1 MHRYHKSLVAFS
13 IAGFFLV
20 LLRDILNPFYM
31 DIVFTVCLF
40 AGLGMAWNIIGGFA
54 GQFSLGHAAFFGIGA
69 YISTLLYINYGIS
82 PWAGMVLG
90 GIAAA
95 AISLAVFYPCFKL
108 RGIFFAMSTMAFA
121 QVVNIIAIFSVNVTK
136 GSIGLLIP
144 FKPSF
149 SALLFADKGTYAIIA
164 FSYMLVSYLVC
175 MRLRYSKTGYYL
187 IALRENEEAAQ
198 ALGIHTTNYKLV
210 AMMLSAFVTAVGGTI
225 YAQYLQFIDP
235 DSLFPA
241 TMSIRFAILAII
253 GGIGSVT
260 GPMIGSIILTPIDVF
275 LRGWLGGSY
284 AGLGFFIYGCI
295 LIVVVLLWPKGMI
308 PIFKNMWKKQAGE
321 PSKTETTSAA
331 DDAIPPADHPFE
343 TGHVPF
349 GNDDILKINTLS
361 KKFGGLSAIKEVVF
375 TVKRGQIFGLIGPNG
390 AGKTTLFNLLT
401 GFVNPDAGEIYFN
414 HTNITK
420 IRPPSKICSMGLTR
434 TFQIVKPFP
443 NITVLENVIV
453 GAFHKTPSMVEA
465 QRIAE
470 ATLKFVGLQGYSHYL
485 ASSLTL
491 SNRKRLEL
499 ARCIATNPRM
509 ILLDETMAGLNPRE
523 IDEMILLLRRVS
535 EKGITLVIIEHVMRA
550 IMAISDTII
559 VLHHGE
565 LIAEGKPS
573 EICRNTKVVE
583 AYLGGVCID
592 VNS

>member
-1 MHRYHKSLVAFS
+1 MHRYQKSIVAFS
-13 IAGFFLV
+13 IAGLFLV
-20 LLRDILNPFYM
+20 LLRDILNPFYL

-69 YISTLLYINYGIS
+69 YISTLLYLNYGIS

-95 AISLAVFYPCFKL
+95 AVSLAVFYPCFKL

-149 SALLFADKGTYAIIA
+149 WAFLFADKGTYAIIA
-164 FSYMLVSYLVC
+164 FSYMFLSYLIC
-175 MRLRYSKTGYYL
+175 MSLRYSKTGYYL

-198 ALGIHTTNYKLV
+198 ALGINTTNYKLL
-210 AMMLSAFVTAVGGTI
+210 AMMMSAFVTAVGGTI

-308 PIFKNMWKKQAGE
+308 PLFKNIWKKQANE
-321 PSKTETTSAA
+321 PSKTETTSVA
-331 DDAIPPADHPFE
+331 DDAKPPADHPFE
-343 TGHVPF
+343 TAHVPF
-349 GNDDILKINTLS
+349 GNDDILKINTIS

-401 GFVNPDAGEIYFN
+401 GFLNPDAGEIYF
-414 HTNITK
+414 
-420 IRPPSKICSMGLTR
+420 R
-434 TFQIVKPFP
+434 
-443 NITVLENVIV
+443 
-453 GAFHKTPSMVEA
+453 
-465 QRIAE
+465 
-470 ATLKFVGLQGYSHYL
+470 
-485 ASSLTL
+485 
-491 SNRKRLEL
+491 
-499 ARCIATNPRM
+499 ARSAPW
-509 ILLDETMAGLNPRE
+509 G
-523 IDEMILLLRRVS
+523 
-535 EKGITLVIIEHVMRA
+535 
-550 IMAISDTII
+550 
-559 VLHHGE
+559 
-565 LIAEGKPS
+565 
-573 EICRNTKVVE
+573 
-583 AYLGGVCID
+583 
-592 VNS
+592 

>member
-1 MHRYHKSLVAFS
+1 MHRYQKSIVAFS
-13 IAGFFLV
+13 IAGLFLV
-20 LLRDILNPFYM
+20 LLRDILNPFYL

-69 YISTLLYINYGIS
+69 YISTLLYLNYGIS

-95 AISLAVFYPCFKL
+95 AVSLAVFYPCFKL

-149 SALLFADKGTYAIIA
+149 WAFLFADKGTYAIIA
-164 FSYMLVSYLVC
+164 FSYMFLSYLIC
-175 MRLRYSKTGYYL
+175 MSLRYSKTGYYL

-198 ALGIHTTNYKLV
+198 ALGINTTNYKLL
-210 AMMLSAFVTAVGGTI
+210 AMMMSAFVTAVGGTI

-308 PIFKNMWKKQAGE
+308 PLFKNIWKKQANE
-321 PSKTETTSAA
+321 PSKTETTSVA
-331 DDAIPPADHPFE
+331 DDAKPPADHPVE
-343 TGHVPF
+343 TGHVSF
-349 GNDDILKINTLS
+349 GNDDILKINTIS

-401 GFVNPDAGEIYFN
+401 GFLNPDAGEIYFN
-414 HTNITK
+414 NTNITK
-420 IRPPSKICSMGLTR
+420 IRPPCKICSMGLTR
-434 TFQIVKPFP
+434 TFQVVKPFP

-453 GAFHKTPSMVEA
+453 GAFHKTSSMAEA

-470 ATLKFVGLQGYSHYL
+470 ATIEFVGLQGYSNYL

-523 IDEMILLLRRVS
+523 IDEMILLLRRIS

-550 IMAISDTII
+550 IMAISDKII